1 MVVGLLLLGSL
12 AVNALLAVLAFARFV
27 YHDGPSGER
36 PDSTLLAGGILAVGA
51 AELGVFG
58 YAILESLRTGTPGVS
73 NIGVLILNSLLIL
86 LFVVYIE
93 RSSLRSATGRLRPTR
108 SGS

>member
-1 MVVGLLLLGSL
+1 MVVGIMLLGSL
-12 AVNALLAVLAFARFV
+12 AVNALLAVVTFARFV
-27 YHDGPSGER
+27 YYDGPSDER
-36 PDSTLLAGGILAVGA
+36 PDSALLAGGILVVAA
-51 AELGVFG
+51 AELALFG
-58 YAILESLRTGTPGVS
+58 FAILESLRTGTPGVS

-93 RSSLRSATGRLRPTR
+93 RSSLRSATARLRPAR